1 MPPFKQRGYLCA
13 SNETELKKV
22 GEKWFKKYSV
32 IAVCALFVSLLFFVW
47 FAVQIEFDYDFEKF
61 YPTDDPET
69 EFFLDYREK
78 FESDNDFLLIAIE
91 NDQGIY
97 NLDFLKNV
105 DALTNDLQKAK
116 YVKNVLSITQEKE
129 YFIIGG
135 VTDERPY
142 INFEDIDLKR
152 DAANISTK
160 NELVNNLVAKDGKSL
175 CLFIRHKDFL
185 SKKGSDVLMNTIE
198 KRAKKYGF
206 DNLRIGGRAIGQK
219 YYIDKMSFE
228 MVLFLSL
235 SAVLVVVF
243 LLVAFKSIWG
253 IMIPQAVIVAGMIW
267 LVGGMSLANQPMNI
281 ILTVLPSVMFV
292 VSMSDVIHLVSR
304 YLDALRELDNSFE
317 ATKLAVREVGL
328 ATLLTSIT
336 TAIGFFS
343 LVFVRVEPIQVF
355 GTVMGIGVMIAF
367 LLTFTMLPALFYLT
381 GGPKYVTARK
391 KDHFWKNHLEK
402 WFIKIARN
410 KTSIVIAGVVVLA
423 LSVVGI
429 MQLESDNMLMDDI
442 SEGEPLKQDFN
453 YLDDHYGG
461 ARPFEMAVTIKDTN
475 IRIWDQ
481 EVLRTIDSVENYLI
495 NDYGVNIKLS
505 VVTAMKVLHRG
516 MNLGKD
522 EFYSLPE
529 KRSKRRSVRR
539 ALRIANEGKF
549 LRTMVDSTETIIRI
563 SGTIPDL
570 GNKKVTALN
579 EKLDKFLKGKT
590 MDGKLKYQVT
600 GTAHLVDKNLRYMS
614 TSLVKGLAV
623 SILIVALIMG
633 LIYRSFSM
641 MLISLV
647 PNIFPLV
654 FIGGAMG
661 FLGVDLKI
669 STAIIFTIAFGI
681 AVDDTIHLL
690 GKFKYELMKG
700 KGVVYA
706 LRRSYFTTG
715 KAMILTTLI
724 LCSGFLLLVFS
735 SFLGTFYLGI
745 MLCLALIV
753 ALIADLTILP
763 VLILLFYKPKKKDS

>member
-97 NLDFLKNV
+97 NLDFLKKV